1 MTERTARLP
10 AAGSR
15 PKGAPSP
22 ASRNVPGGGQKVTDT
37 FIEIVRAA
45 PSQA

>member
-10 AAGSR
+10 AAARG

-22 ASRNVPGGGQKVTDT
+22 ASRNVPGDGQKVTDT